1 MGNIINEVN
10 KVIGSY
16 TAGKSTLEETNIA
29 LGDLG
34 SDLRLNPG
42 KNELTEAE
50 IEETIVG
57 ETPSEANGMGLL
69 DTGTGTLDKVY
80 VEDGELVDNDVGEMY
95 ALCIIGGK
103 VYHVEGNTLTE

>member
-1 MGNIINEVN
+1 MENIINEVN

-29 LGDLG
+29 LADLG
-34 SDLRLNPG
+34 CDLRLNPG

-50 IEETIVG
+50 IAETVAG
-57 ETPSEANGMGLL
+57 DTPAEANGMGLL

-80 VEDGELVDNDVGEMY
+80 VEDGKLVDNDVGEMY

-103 VYHVEGNTLTE
+103 VYHVQGDTLTE

>member
-1 MGNIINEVN
+1 MENIINEVN

-34 SDLRLNPG
+34 CDLRLNLG

-50 IEETIVG
+50 IAETTVG
-57 ETPSEANGMGLL
+57 DTPAEANGIGLL

-80 VEDGELVDNDVGEMY
+80 IEDGRLVDNDVGEMY

-103 VYHVEGNTLTE
+103 VYRVKGDTLTE